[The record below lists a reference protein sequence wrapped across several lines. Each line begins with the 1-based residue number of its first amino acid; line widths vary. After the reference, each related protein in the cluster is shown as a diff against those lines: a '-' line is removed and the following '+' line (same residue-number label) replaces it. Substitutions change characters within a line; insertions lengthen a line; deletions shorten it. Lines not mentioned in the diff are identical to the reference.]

1 MDDNSDPIRERFIHQ
16 VGEFASSMGLN
27 RSVGQLYALLYMSRE
42 PMCLDDLAGA
52 GDMSKANASINMR
65 ELERWNAVRRV
76 WVRGDRKDYYEANRD
91 LPQIVISRLQDGLG
105 RRLRGLEDV
114 VAEATER
121 VEQMEGD
128 ADDKRFYRERLA
140 DVDKLQGS
148 LRRLLGN
155 MDKVYGVVK
164 RFL

>member
-16 VGEFASSMGLN
+16 IGEFASSMGLN
-27 RSVGQLYALLYMSRE
+27 RSVGQIYALLYMSRE

-52 GDMSKANASINMR
+52 CDMSKANASTNVR

-105 RRLRGLEDV
+105 RRLGGLEDV

-128 ADDKRFYRERLA
+128 ADDQRFYRERLA
-140 DVDKLQGS
+140 EVHKLQGS